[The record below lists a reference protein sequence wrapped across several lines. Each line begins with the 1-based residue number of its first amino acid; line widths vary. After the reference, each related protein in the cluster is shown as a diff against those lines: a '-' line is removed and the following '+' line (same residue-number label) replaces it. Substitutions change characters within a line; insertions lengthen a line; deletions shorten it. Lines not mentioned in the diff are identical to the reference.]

1 MANYE
6 YLTEIEKYGRD
17 NKIPIL
23 LDESLEYIENIL
35 KEKKPKRV
43 LEIGT
48 AIGFSALCFS
58 KFLAEDGRI
67 DTIEIESLRV
77 EQAVENIAKVG
88 VQDKIRVI
96 EGDAL
101 DILPYLQE
109 DYDVV
114 FIDAAKG
121 KYNEFFEHALRL
133 TKTGSIIIADNVL
146 YKGYVLS
153 DYNKHKQRT
162 AVNKLREFIDV
173 VLNNPNLDAKLI
185 EIGDGLI
192 IAKVKWN
199 HFTFYVNNDIIFSEI
214 KI

>member
-1 MANYE
+1 MPHYE
-6 YLTEIEKYGRD
+6 YLQEIEKYGRD

-23 LDESLEYIENIL
+23 LDDSLEFIESIL
-35 KEKKPKRV
+35 QEKKPRRV

-48 AIGFSALCFS
+48 AIGFSSICCS
-58 KFLAEDGRI
+58 KFVSKDGRI

-77 EQAVENIAKVG
+77 EPALENIAKVG
-88 VQDKIRVI
+88 VEDKIRVI

-109 DYDVV
+109 TYDVV

-133 TKTGSIIIADNVL
+133 TKSGSIIIADNVL

-162 AVNKLREFIDV
+162 AVNKLREFIDMV
-173 VLNNPNLDAKLI
+173 MANPQLEAKLY
-185 EIGDGLI
+185 EIGDCLI
-192 IAKVKWN
+192 VAKVK
-199 HFTFYVNNDIIFSEI
+199 
-214 KI
+214 

>member
-1 MANYE
+1 MQNYE
-6 YLTEIEKYGRD
+6 YLKEIEKYGRE

-35 KEKKPKRV
+35 KEKKPRRV

-77 EQAVENIAKVG
+77 EQAEANIEKVG
-88 VQDKIRVI
+88 VQDKIRVM

-101 DILPYLQE
+101 DILPYLNE
-109 DYDVV
+109 KYDVV

-121 KYNEFFEHALRL
+121 KYNEFFEHAMRL
-133 TKTGSIIIADNVL
+133 TSPGSIIIADNVL

-162 AVNKLREFIDV
+162 AVNKLRSFIDM
-173 VLNNPNLDAKLI
+173 VLNHPNLDAKLV

-192 IAKVKWN
+192 IANVK
-199 HFTFYVNNDIIFSEI
+199 
-214 KI
+214 

>member
-1 MANYE
+1 MPNYE
-6 YLTEIEKYGRD
+6 YLKEIEKYGRD

-23 LDESLEYIENIL
+23 LDESLEFIEGIL
-35 KEKKPKRV
+35 KEAKPKRI

-58 KFLAEDGRI
+58 RFLVEDGRI

-77 EQAVENIAKVG
+77 EQAEANIEKVG
-88 VQDKIRVI
+88 VQDKIRVM

-109 DYDVV
+109 KYDVV

-133 TKTGSIIIADNVL
+133 THKGSIIIADNVL

-162 AVNKLREFIDV
+162 AVTKLREFIKSVED
-173 VLNNPNLDAKLI
+173 NKNLETKLY

-192 IAKVKWN
+192 VAKVLN
-199 HFTFYVNNDIIFSEI
+199 
-214 KI
+214 

>member
-6 YLTEIEKYGRD
+6 YLKEIEKYGRD

-23 LDESLEYIENIL
+23 LDESLEYIEEIL
-35 KEKKPKRV
+35 NAKKPRRI

-48 AIGFSALCFS
+48 AIGFSAICFS
-58 KFLAEDGRI
+58 KYLADDGRI

-77 EQAVENIAKVG
+77 EQAIENIKKVG
-88 VQDKIRVI
+88 IESNIRVI

-101 DILPYLQE
+101 DILPYLTE
-109 DYDVV
+109 TYDVV

-121 KYNEFFEHALRL
+121 KYNEFYEHALRL
-133 TKTGSIIIADNVL
+133 TEPGSIIIADNVL

-162 AVNKLREFIDV
+162 AVNKLREFIDM
-173 VLNNPNLDAKLI
+173 VLKNPSLDAKLV

-192 IAKVKWN
+192 IANVK
-199 HFTFYVNNDIIFSEI
+199 
-214 KI
+214 

>member
-1 MANYE
+1 MPNYE
-6 YLTEIEKYGRD
+6 YLKEIEKYGRD

-23 LDESLEYIENIL
+23 LDESLEFIEGIL
-35 KEKKPKRV
+35 KEVKPKRI

-48 AIGFSALCFS
+48 AIGFSALNFS
-58 KFLAEDGRI
+58 KYLTDDGRI

-77 EQAVENIAKVG
+77 EQAEANIEKVG

-109 DYDVV
+109 KYDIV

-133 TKTGSIIIADNVL
+133 THQGSIIIADNVL

-162 AVNKLREFIDV
+162 AVTKLREFIKSVED
-173 VLNNPNLDAKLI
+173 NSNLETKLY

-192 IAKVKWN
+192 VAKVLK
-199 HFTFYVNNDIIFSEI
+199 
-214 KI
+214 